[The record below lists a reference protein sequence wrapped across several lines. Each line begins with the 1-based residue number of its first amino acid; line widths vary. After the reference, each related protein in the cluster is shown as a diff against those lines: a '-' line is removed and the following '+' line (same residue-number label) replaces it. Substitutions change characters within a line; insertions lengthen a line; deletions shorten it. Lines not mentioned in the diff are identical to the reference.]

1 MLLSNFLPSCILSH
15 SYQDHDVVCIVGRGI
30 FRLSWIC
37 LILMGSTFTQSTIL
51 ISWFS
56 VFVKD
61 LWKWHPRALR
71 RMCRLI
77 EGVLKSF
84 GFQKVTVHIGG
95 WRVAFIKDY
104 YHHNHLHDYHHL
116 HHDFFHPFSISTSYS
131 YYCPSVRPSVQINL
145 FLKLNN
151 RTGWAAA
158 MHCSY
163 LALTPACPCC
173 CGKGKGQW

>member
-1 MLLSNFLPSCILSH
+1 MITTSKTVSSPASAVVSVSFHPKVKKPIKDAMLISNFPPSCTLSH
-15 SYQDHDVVCIVGRGI
+15 SPQDHDVVCIVGRGI

-37 LILMGSTFTQSTIL
+37 LILMGSTFTQSTFL

-84 GFQKVTVHIGG
+84 GFQKVTVHVGG
-95 WRVAFIKDY
+95 FYQGLLSSLSPQWLSSSSPWLFSP
-104 YHHNHLHDYHHL
+104 LGT
-116 HHDFFHPFSISTSYS
+116 FPPPHPTPIIVRL
-131 YYCPSVRPSVQINL
+131 SVRI
-145 FLKLNN
+145 FF
-151 RTGWAAA
+151 
-158 MHCSY
+158 
-163 LALTPACPCC
+163 
-173 CGKGKGQW
+173 